1 MSISSETLKVG
12 DRAPEFSLA
21 AVNLPERFRLA
32 EHLARGTVVLEFLR
46 GTW

>member
-12 DRAPEFSLA
+12 DLAPDFSLA
-21 AVNLPERFRLA
+21 AVNVPGRFRLS
-32 EHLARGTVVLEFLR
+32 ELLAKGTTVVEFLR